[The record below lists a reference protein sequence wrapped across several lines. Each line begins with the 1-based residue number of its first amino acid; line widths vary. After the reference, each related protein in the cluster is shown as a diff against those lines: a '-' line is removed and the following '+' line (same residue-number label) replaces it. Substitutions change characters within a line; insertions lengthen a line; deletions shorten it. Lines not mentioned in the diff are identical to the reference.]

1 MPDAQAPRPVRG
13 DAASPRLSV
22 VVTARNDNHGG
33 DMLQRMQ
40 IFVEGLL
47 EQCRRQALP
56 AELIIVEW
64 NPPPDRPRLA
74 RALSWPCQD
83 GPCAVRIIEVPPHI
97 HRRYRYSDRLPLFQM
112 IAKNVGIRRARGQF
126 ILSTNIDLLF
136 SDALIR
142 FLASGQVD
150 PDCMYRIDRFDV
162 SAAVP
167 VGALIDRQLEYC
179 RRHVI
184 RVNTRRGTFEKGRPI
199 LLPLLAKIPPWLAKA
214 WGDPALV
221 PEVFLAMILRLF
233 DRGLHTNSCGDFTML
248 SEERWRVLRGYPE
261 AEMYSLH
268 LDSVFCNMAVH
279 AGAREVILRKGM
291 RLYHIEHASGWSPA
305 GSEPLR
311 RRMRELGVPMLDMDG
326 YRVWVNAIKKGPT
339 PPVANGEDWGLG
351 LEDLRETDPL
361 RLGPDAAASGTPE
374 AAAALVHDR

>member
-1 MPDAQAPRPVRG
+1 MTR
-13 DAASPRLSV
+13 DAAPPQLSV

-40 IFVEGLL
+40 IFVGGLL
-47 EQCRRQALP
+47 EQCHRHGLP

-74 RALSWPCQD
+74 GALSWPREH
-83 GPCAVRIIEVPPHI
+83 GPCAVRIVEVPPHI

-136 SDALIR
+136 SDALTR
-142 FLASGQVD
+142 FLASGQID

-162 SAAVP
+162 PAAVP

-184 RVNTRRGTFEKGRPI
+184 RVNTRRGTFEKGRPF
-199 LLPLLAKIPPWLAKA
+199 LLPLLEKIPPWLAKA

-233 DRGLHTNSCGDFTML
+233 D
-248 SEERWRVLRGYPE
+248 
-261 AEMYSLH
+261 
-268 LDSVFCNMAVH
+268 
-279 AGAREVILRKGM
+279 KG
-291 RLYHIEHASGWSPA
+291 
-305 GSEPLR
+305 
-311 RRMRELGVPMLDMDG
+311 
-326 YRVWVNAIKKGPT
+326 
-339 PPVANGEDWGLG
+339 
-351 LEDLRETDPL
+351 
-361 RLGPDAAASGTPE
+361 
-374 AAAALVHDR
+374 